1 MINNSN
7 RGKKEDNNHSG
18 DNKQLQCLHIN
29 IVKSEV
35 KIIDIHSQIR
45 KFSGH
50 GLGVSEVV
58 GGVSNLAESNA
69 TTGGDSVHILTIL
82 IPVSGV
88 NRMCTY
94 IRIMCSVNS
103 VNLYPPNF
111 TIQHKFLCTNIIYIQ
126 VPMSIQLIHH
136 ILGEL
141 IVAD

>member
-94 IRIMCSVNS
+94 IRTYYVLSE
-103 VNLYPPNF
+103 YPPNF
-111 TIQHKFLCTNIIYIQ
+111 TIQHKFLSTNIIY
-126 VPMSIQLIHH
+126 VEGPMTIQLIHH